1 MNHIEQIFERCN
13 METISEF
20 LIHGGELLEKNDDG
34 YYERTQKTDKKISE
48 WLDKAF
54 SDKDEL
60 DENVSILY
68 SIVGEIQSVYMQ
80 LGIRAGIMLAT
91 EFYEKSRGRF

>member
-1 MNHIEQIFERCN
+1 MNCIEQIFNRCN

-20 LIHGGELLEKNDDG
+20 LIHGGELFERNDDG
-34 YYERTQKTDKKISE
+34 YYERIQKTDKKISQ
-48 WLDKAF
+48 WLDKTF

-68 SIVGEIQSVYMQ
+68 SIVSKAFKPEP
-80 LGIRAGIMLAT
+80 A
-91 EFYEKSRGRF
+91 

>member
-1 MNHIEQIFERCN
+1 MNYIEQIFNRCN

-20 LIHGGELLEKNDDG
+20 LIHGGELLKKNDDG

-48 WLDKAF
+48 WLDKTF

-80 LGIRAGIMLAT
+80 LGIRAGIMLAS
-91 EFYEKSRGRF
+91 EFFTKK